1 VETAKSYMAKRQG
14 SVGSRMAKD
23 AAS

>member
-14 SVGSRMAKD
+14 SVGSQMAKD
-23 AAS
+23 AS